1 MAPFGPFGYEKAM
14 DIVAFRSHAPRAVP
28 IAILAASAG
37 ALGFAYVAE
46 TVFGLEPCV
55 LCLYQRVPYAATG
68 IVAVLMLGL
77 PTNAPVARWGVAV
90 CLALYLAGAAIA
102 FYHVGVERHW
112 WVSVA
117 ACGGADARAV
127 TIESLNAQLS
137 IQFDKPCDQVDWTLF
152 GISMAGYNV
161 ALSAFLGAAALW
173 VLRLLNERPAP

>member
-1 MAPFGPFGYEKAM
+1 M
-14 DIVAFRSHAPRAVP
+14 DRAVFRAHAPRAVP

-37 ALGFAYVAE
+37 ALGFAYISE

-77 PTNAPVARWGVAV
+77 PTNALVTRWGITV
-90 CLALYLAGAAIA
+90 CAALYLVGVGIA
-102 FYHVGVERHW
+102 SYHVGVERHW
-112 WVSVA
+112 WASIA
-117 ACGGADARAV
+117 ACGGADTSAV

-137 IQFDKPCDQVDWTLF
+137 VQSEKPCDQVDWSLF
-152 GISMAGYNV
+152 GITLAGYNV

-173 VLRLLNERPAP
+173 AMRLLNGRPAP

>member
-1 MAPFGPFGYEKAM
+1 MELA
-14 DIVAFRSHAPRAVP
+14 AFRATAPRAVP

-46 TVFGLEPCV
+46 TVFGIEPCV

-77 PTNAPVARWGVAV
+77 PTNAPVTRWGLTV
-90 CLALYLAGAAIA
+90 CAALYLTGAGIA
-102 FYHVGVERHW
+102 SYHVGVERHW

-117 ACGGADARAV
+117 ACGGGDASAV

-137 IQFDKPCDQVDWTLF
+137 APSEKPCDQVDWTLF
-152 GISMAGYNV
+152 GLSMAGYNV
-161 ALSAFLGAAALW
+161 ALSALLGAAALW
-173 VLRLLNERPAP
+173 AWRLLGGRPAP